1 MGITTAFIWL
11 QTAIMIMFAKN
22 VLPDNMSHIW
32 KGLFGEPTPTPTAR
46 QIKER
51 QESDRIARKV
61 AFDQALEWRNE
72 CITKHSQRRR

>member
-1 MGITTAFIWL
+1 MGATIAYLFF
-11 QTAIMIMFAKN
+11 QTGILILFAREF
-22 VLPDNMSHIW
+22 LPSNTRIW
-32 KGLFGEPTPTPTAR
+32 KSIFGEPTPTAR

>member
-1 MGITTAFIWL
+1 MGTTFAYIWF
-11 QTAIMIMFAKN
+11 QTAMLIIFAKN
-22 VLPDNMSHIW
+22 FLPDNMSHIW
-32 KGLFGEPTPTPTAR
+32 KGLFGEPTPTAR